1 MKKIFALM
9 LALFMIFTGLA
20 ACKKATPATTTTKP
34 ASVTKPSA
42 PVLDGST
49 TVSAEQWAA
58 AFADDFRNV
67 TMKFYDE
74 KYVDA
79 NGQEQWVVIDHW
91 FDGEWMRYYWSVEDE
106 SEDVIII
113 NVKLAD
119 MNDRFCSETVMEYVG
134 VFADDYAAFQYDE
147 ETASYTNADNSVRV
161 RFEDSKLVQIITFE
175 GTADEERMVF
185 YDYGITDV
193 NPPAM

>member
-1 MKKIFALM
+1 MKKMIALM
-9 LALFMIFTGLA
+9 LAILMVLAGLA
-20 ACKKATPATTTTKP
+20 ACKKAAPATSTAKPTTP
-34 ASVTKPSA
+34 TKPST

-106 SEDVIII
+106 SEDVIIV
-113 NVKLAD
+113 NVKLTD

-134 VFADDYAAFQYDE
+134 VFADSYASFKYDA
-147 ETASYTNADNSVRV
+147 ETTSYTNADNSVRIY
-161 RFEDSKLVQIITFE
+161 FEDGKLVQIISFE
-175 GTADEERMVF
+175 GTADEERMEF
-185 YDYGITDV
+185 YDYGVTDV

>member
-9 LALFMIFTGLA
+9 LALLMIIPGLA

-42 PVLDGST
+42 PVLDGNT

-58 AFADDFRNV
+58 AFTDDFRNV

-91 FDGEWMRYYWSVEDE
+91 FDGDWMRYYYVEDDE
-106 SEDVIII
+106 FNDAIME
-113 NVKLAD
+113 NVKIGD
-119 MNDRFCSETVMEYVG
+119 QNDIFSSETVKEYVG

-161 RFEDSKLVQIITFE
+161 HFEDGKLVQIITFE